1 MSSSRFLAGTAR
13 RRLPAAAAVGSLL
26 LSLTVAAVVSPL
38 SGTARA
44 DATGLSVT
52 KAVVDFDGQA
62 TGGTVTVDQTT
73 DLRDQVLHVTWDGLH
88 PSLDKDSYEAVDQ
101 LTEPYVFDDAG
112 EPLDASSKY
121 AGKDPT
127 TALRTVAVLQC
138 WGSDPTRDNC
148 LTLTRPNSVG
158 VGNYWVNPADYY
170 EWVKAHPDLDP
181 NVFFPAEGAIWDGR
195 ESPAEVARLGLD
207 PRTTGLAQPA
217 NFPFT
222 TRSNRVYPNG
232 DVPDISGYGDS
243 ASDNRRNGVTG
254 ADGKGSVDIEVY
266 TKESA
271 PSLGCDAAHA
281 CSLVV
286 VPLDLMTRV
295 WSPQPEAAQYFK
307 DNPAHE
313 VELGPGTF
321 LGYPSAEVSSGLTSM
336 EPTRYFSASNWARR
350 IVFPLGFVD
359 DGGACPLGGEQVQ
372 SAGNEQTA
380 EVITAWQRPLC
391 NGKGAGEGQLALSLN
406 HSVQSDTQAAGSFA
420 RGSTD
425 LAVVRNAALDK
436 ATKRAPEL
444 APLAASGVT
453 FVWTDERVPWDT
465 TVNLT
470 PRLMAKLLTESYGG
484 ADWDPNTPTAAGSL
498 EQDQDYLQF
507 NPAATDTSNIPLTS
521 TASPLLVFGES
532 SAIGEL
538 WEWILADP
546 DAAAWV
552 NGAADEWGMTINS
565 TWRGYEGGQEFEHRD
580 PAVCPAATV
589 VDFAGCGLSGGPTFV
604 SAAIFAEAM
613 KAVVPRAQV
622 SKVVGTQDV
631 AARRVAR
638 GTQTAASFFDRLSL
652 QDVTPEVFGWK
663 TRDPDPV
670 GVRSELA
677 FSNSATAA
685 RYRLRTVALQNS
697 SGKFVQPTVT
707 ALVHA
712 VNAAV
717 QDPDT
722 GAWSVPV
729 TVADPL
735 AYPVTDISHAEV
747 ATSGMTTTAAAKI
760 ATVLD
765 WAAGKGQLLGPE
777 AGSLPKGYVPLP
789 AKMQQQTRRIAA
801 DVRAQA
807 GALTLQAISGV
818 TPSPTPSAT
827 PTVRASA
834 TPTPT
839 KSASPT
845 PTSSTSKAATPSAA
859 PTAASTQPTPS
870 KAAPTPTPKT
880 VSESPSPS
888 PSSTRKATPTPSP
901 SSSRR
906 GGVGGGSGN
915 QGTGATGAGARPT
928 TGSAATLSPS
938 AGASSSGSSEPAVNP
953 SAAGIAEVQT
963 VAAQAET
970 AGPMRFA
977 LMLVLLLGLAGAVAS
992 QVVAFRANGK
1002 SLPSLPWR
1010 RKTK

>member
-1 MSSSRFLAGTAR
+1 MSSSRFLVGTAR

-26 LSLTVAAVVSPL
+26 LSLSVAAVVSPL

-44 DATGLSVT
+44 EATVRSVT

-62 TGGTVTVDQTT
+62 TGGTVSVDKTA
-73 DLRDQVLHVTWDGLH
+73 DLRDQVLHVTWAGLH
-88 PSLDKDSYEAVDQ
+88 PSLNKDVYEGKNQ
-101 LTEPYVFDDAG
+101 LTDPWVFDQAG
-112 EPLDASSKY
+112 EPLDTSPLSE
-121 AGKDPT
+121 GKDPA

-138 WGSDPTRDNC
+138 WGANPKRDNC
-148 LTLTRPNSVG
+148 LTLTRPTGVASGFFWANPVPYELWVAANPGVDPERYPESASV
-158 VGNYWVNPADYY
+158 
-170 EWVKAHPDLDP
+170 
-181 NVFFPAEGAIWDGR
+181 WDGR
-195 ESPAEVARLGLD
+195 ESQAEVDRLGLD
-207 PRTTGLAQPA
+207 PRRSNRSQTL

-222 TRSNRVYPNG
+222 SRSGRVYPNG
-232 DVPDISGYGDS
+232 DAPDISGYGDL
-243 ASDNRRNGVTG
+243 ATDNRRNGITG
-254 ADGKGSVDIEVY
+254 PDGAGSVDIEVY

-295 WSPQPEAAQYFK
+295 WGPQPEATQYFK
-307 DNPAHE
+307 DNPA
-313 VELGPGTF
+313 LDGIG
-321 LGYPSAEVSSGLTSM
+321 SAENSFGLLSM
-336 EPTRYFSASNWARR
+336 EPSRYFSASNWARR

-372 SAGNEQTA
+372 SAGNEQTV

-391 NGKGAGEGQLALSLN
+391 SGKDAGAGQLALSLN
-406 HSVQSDTQAAGSFA
+406 HSVQSDVQAAGAFA

-425 LAVVRNAALDK
+425 LAVVHSASLDGAA
-436 ATKRAPEL
+436 RRGPEL
-444 APLAASGVT
+444 APIAASGVA
-453 FVWTDERVPWDT
+453 FVWNDARVPSDT
-465 TVNLT
+465 QVNLT
-470 PRLMAKLLTESYGG
+470 PRLVAKLLTQSYGS
-484 ADWDPNTPTAAGSL
+484 ASWDPNTPTAAGNVATDPDFLHS
-498 EQDQDYLQF
+498 
-507 NPAATDTSNIPLTS
+507 NPAILDEVTGLAQTPLES
-521 TASPLLVFGES
+521 IESPILVSHES
-532 SAIGEL
+532 SAIRQL
-538 WEWILADP
+538 WDWVLADP

-552 NGAADEWGMTINS
+552 NGAQDPWGMTINS
-565 TWRGYEGGQEFEHRD
+565 TWRGYDGSDKFELRDSAICTAEADPEGGG
-580 PAVCPAATV
+580 A
-589 VDFAGCGLSGGPTFV
+589 CGLTLSDLSFQ
-604 SAAIFAEAM
+604 AEF
-613 KAVVPRAQV
+613 KKVYKDIPVHILT
-622 SKVVGTQDV
+622 SKVVEDQDG
-631 AARRVAR
+631 AARRVLR
-638 GTQTAASFFDRLSL
+638 GSETQT
-652 QDVTPEVFGWK
+652 PVFGTTSPDFSTPITYGWK
-663 TRDPDPV
+663 KRDPNPQ
-670 GVRSELA
+670 GYQRELA
-677 FSNSATAA
+677 FSNSATAS

-697 SGKFVQPTVT
+697 SGKFVQPDVT
-707 ALVHA
+707 GLVHA
-712 VNAAV
+712 MNAAV
-717 QDPDT
+717 QDPKT

-747 ATSGMTTTAAAKI
+747 ATTGMESTVAAKV

-765 WAAGKGQLLGPE
+765 WASGRGQLLGPE
-777 AGSLPKGYVPLP
+777 AGSLPPGYVPLP
-789 AKMQQQTRRIAA
+789 AKMQDQTKRIAD
-801 DVRAQA
+801 DVRAQV

-827 PTVRASA
+827 PTVTASA

-845 PTSSTSKAATPSAA
+845 PSASSSRSATPSAA
-859 PTAASTQPTPS
+859 PTSASTQPTPS
-870 KAAPTPTPKT
+870 KVAPTPTPKT

-888 PSSTRKATPTPSP
+888 PSSTRKATPSPSP

-906 GGVGGGSGN
+906 AAGGGGSGSH
-915 QGTGATGAGARPT
+915 GTGVSSGSGARPSS
-928 TGSAATLSPS
+928 GSAASLAPS
-938 AGASSSGSSEPAVNP
+938 ASAASSGSSEPAVNP